1 MPNKP
6 SVFRNRLIGA
16 LAVIIALAIGLVY
29 FTRPVAKVVLV
40 ESGKAIDAVPGS
52 VIVDAEYQMEL
63 ESEVGGHI
71 IKSALT
77 DGGQVKEGEFLVQL
91 DPGDLEIEIE
101 KLEIDRDAQQKR
113 NAVRSPL
120 QLELDS
126 AQANF
131 AETERMH
138 QLGQMSDSEFE
149 NQQRAL
155 QAIQEKLNLEKID
168 NQNLLDVDENALKAK
183 HRELAKM
190 TITAPFDA
198 VVSKVLARPGALID
212 NHAPIAELI
221 STNRTVVA
229 RISEEDF
236 AGIRIGQKASVRF
249 LGYGNELYNAS
260 VSKILPTADPDTQRY
275 EIFLNVDLPLERLI
289 PGLTGEV
296 SIVVGEHDNALII
309 PRRALFGNSVFVVRN
324 GRVRLRKVSIG
335 YVGLNEAEIL
345 SGVNEGEKVIVDEID
360 RFRDGD
366 HVRNTVVPQ

>member
-16 LAVIIALAIGLVY
+16 LAVLIALAIGLVY

-52 VIVDAEYQMEL
+52 VIVDPEYQMEL

-77 DGGQVKEGEFLVQL
+77 DGGQIKEGEFLVQL
-91 DPGDLEIEIE
+91 DPGDLEIQIE
-101 KLEIDRDAQQKR
+101 KLENDYETLKKR
-113 NAVRSPL
+113 IAVGSQI
-120 QLELDS
+120 QLELES
-126 AQANF
+126 AQASF
-131 AETERMH
+131 ADVERLYK
-138 QLGQMSDSEFE
+138 LGQMSDEDFAA
-149 NQQRAL
+149 QQRSL
-155 QAIQEKLNLEKID
+155 KTVQQKRDLELIN
-168 NQNLLDVDENALKAK
+168 NQNQLADDENALKGK
-183 HRELAKM
+183 RRELAKM

-198 VVSKVLARPGALID
+198 VVSKVLAWPGALID
-212 NHAPIAELI
+212 DHAPIAELI

-324 GRVRLRKVSIG
+324 GRVRLRKVSVG

-345 SGVNEGEKVIVDEID
+345 SGVDHGEKVIVDEID